1 MNRITLSV
9 ELASFPGIA
18 QEHATSIGVEP
29 RITLDS
35 SLLGDLPEPAAGN
48 TLEGSGDVRRDPAA
62 VEVARLRCDA
72 FAIHKAFVDGS
83 GIEGDVVP
91 QELKI
96 RTGGGIAPRG
106 IAQSQA
112 ADGEVEVD
120 SVALPLAE

>member
-9 ELASFPGIA
+9 QLASFPGIA
-18 QEHATSIGVEP
+18 QEHAISIGVEP

-35 SLLGDLPEPAAGN
+35 SLLRDLPERAAGY
-48 TLEGSGDVRRDPAA
+48 TLEGSGDVGRDPAA

-91 QELKI
+91 QDPKSGL
-96 RTGGGIAPRG
+96 GAG
-106 IAQSQA
+106 
-112 ADGEVEVD
+112 
-120 SVALPLAE
+120 